1 MPRQL
6 GGGAHIP
13 WHQLMLLTLAS
24 CSANVLALPSPA
36 VDQKILRPIKPDSDP
51 LPLQQQQQQQ
61 QRKLNG
67 RFLHITDFHP
77 DELYRAHSSTEEGI
91 ACHRGKGLAG
101 FYGAEKTDCDT
112 PFSLVNATFAWIKEN
127 IKDDID
133 FVLWTG
139 DSARHD
145 SDEQNPRHQPEILR
159 TNRFIADK
167 FVETFSSPG
176 GGLDIPIVP
185 NFGNNDFLPH
195 NIMLPGPNKWFT
207 NYSDIWR
214 RFIPEAQR
222 HSFAFGG
229 WFYVEVIPDQLAVFS
244 LNTMYFFDRNAG
256 VDGCAHPSEPGY
268 KHMDWLRVQL
278 QILRERGVKAIL
290 MGHVPPARTD
300 SKQLWDETCWQKYTL
315 WLKQYRDVV
324 VGSVYGH
331 MNIDHFLLQD
341 VKELTPELGADNI
354 HKRES
359 PDETMTIA
367 SKEDYLQELRD
378 KWSDLPKS
386 VVRDIDDETGQ
397 GKKKKKGKKGKKK
410 DKLGKIGGKYAE
422 RYQLSLI
429 SPSVVP
435 NFFPTLRIYEYNITG
450 IEDAP
455 VWRDAYDQTNPPEP
469 LSVPEDN
476 RDYEDREAIMA
487 EIKKMRK
494 DKKKKDKKK
503 GKARKPPKDHDL
515 IIPLDPPEDALPG
528 PAYYPQLLTLTGYT
542 QYFANLTHIND
553 DLPGVEADTSK
564 WRKGK
569 HDHKEPKHGDPN
581 PREFQY
587 QVEYSTFDD
596 NIYKLPDLTVKS
608 LLRLAYRMGQKGGS
622 KSKSFDMY
630 DDEDMAAKTNDYT
643 DEDDDDDELDAEAD
657 NGTDDAPASE
667 LKKGKKNKKGKGKK
681 NKGKKEDNKAWL
693 HFLKHAF
700 VSTVPKEEL
709 EKM

>member
-1 MPRQL
+1 MPRQR
-6 GGGAHIP
+6 GGGVRLP
-13 WHQLMLLTLAS
+13 RSRLMLLALAS

-36 VDQKILRPIKPDSDP
+36 VDQKILRPVESDSNT
-51 LPLQQQQQQQ
+51 LQ
-61 QRKLNG
+61 QRKLSG

-77 DELYRAHSSTEEGI
+77 DELYRVHTSTEEGI

-101 FYGAEKTDCDT
+101 SYGAEKTDCDT
-112 PFSLVNATFAWIKEN
+112 PLSLVNATFAWIKDN
-127 IKDDID
+127 IRDDID
-133 FVLWTG
+133 FVVWTG

-145 SDEQNPRHQPEILR
+145 SDEQNPRHEPEILR
-159 TNRFIADK
+159 TNRIIADK

-176 GGLDIPIVP
+176 KGLDIPIVP

-195 NIMLPGPNKWFT
+195 NIMLPGPNKWFAT
-207 NYSDIWR
+207 YSHIWR

-229 WFYVEVIPDQLAVFS
+229 WFYVEVIPNKLAVFS

-278 QILRERGVKAIL
+278 QVLRERGVKAIL

-324 VGSVYGH
+324 VGSLYGH

-341 VKELTPELGADNI
+341 VKELTPELGAEGFFERD
-354 HKRES
+354 S
-359 PDETMTIA
+359 PEETLSIS

-386 VVRDIDDETGQ
+386 VARDLDEETDL
-397 GKKKKKGKKGKKK
+397 GKKKRKKKGKKHGKKK
-410 DKLGKIGGKYAE
+410 KLGKIGGRYAE

-435 NFFPTLRIYEYNITG
+435 NYFPTLRIYEYNITG
-450 IEDAP
+450 IENTA
-455 VWRDAYDQTNPPEP
+455 VWRDTYDQANPPAP
-469 LSVPEDN
+469 LSLPEDTRN
-476 RDYEDREAIMA
+476 YEDREAIMA
-487 EIKKMRK
+487 EIRKM
-494 DKKKKDKKK
+494 KKDKKK
-503 GKARKPPKDHDL
+503 DRSRRPPKGHDL
-515 IIPLDPPEDALPG
+515 IVPLDPPKDALPG
-528 PAYYPQLLTLTGYT
+528 PAYHPQLLTLTGYT
-542 QYFANLTHIND
+542 QYYANLTHIND
-553 DLPGVEADTSK
+553 DLPGVEVDTSK

-569 HDHKEPKHGDPN
+569 HDHKEPKHGEPN

-587 QVEYSTFDD
+587 EVEYSTFDD
-596 NIYKLPDLTVKS
+596 NVYKLPDLTVKS
-608 LLRLAYRMGQKGGS
+608 FLRLAYRMGQKEGG
-622 KSKSFDMY
+622 KSKALDIY
-630 DDEDMAAKTNDYT
+630 DDDEELDVEADDGEEMDAE
-643 DEDDDDDELDAEAD
+643 EDDDTA
-657 NGTDDAPASE
+657 DAPASA
-667 LKKGKKNKKGKGKK
+667 LKKGKKDKKRKDKK
-681 NKGKKEDNKAWL
+681 KSKKEKNTTWL

-700 VSTVPKEEL
+700 VGTVPKEEL

>member
-1 MPRQL
+1 MPRQR
-6 GGGAHIP
+6 GGGARLP
-13 WHQLMLLTLAS
+13 RSQLMLLALAL

-36 VDQKILRPIKPDSDP
+36 VDQKILRPIEPNFDA
-51 LPLQQQQQQQ
+51 LPLQQQ
-61 QRKLNG
+61 RKLSG

-77 DELYRAHSSTEEGI
+77 DELYRVHSSTEEGI

-101 FYGAEKTDCDT
+101 SYGAEKTDCDS
-112 PFSLVNATFAWIKEN
+112 PFSLVNATFAWIMEN
-127 IKDDID
+127 IRDDID
-133 FVLWTG
+133 FVIWTG

-145 SDEQNPRHQPEILR
+145 SDEEHPRHEPEILR

-176 GGLDIPIVP
+176 NGLDIPIVP

-195 NIMLPGPNKWFT
+195 NIMLPGPNKWFAT
-207 NYSDIWR
+207 YSDIWR

-229 WFYVEVIPDQLAVFS
+229 WFYVEVIPNQLAVFS

-324 VGSVYGH
+324 VGSVFGH

-341 VKELTPELGADNI
+341 VKELTPELGAGDFI
-354 HKRES
+354 ERDS
-359 PDETMTIA
+359 PDETITIS

-386 VVRDIDDETGQ
+386 VVRDLDDESEE
-397 GKKKKKGKKGKKK
+397 GKKKGNKHKKK
-410 DKLGKIGGKYAE
+410 KKLGKIGGKYAE

-435 NFFPTLRIYEYNITG
+435 NFFPTLRIFEYNITG
-450 IEDAP
+450 IEDTP
-455 VWRDAYDQTNPPEP
+455 VWRDTYDQTNPPAP
-469 LSVPEDN
+469 LSLPEDN

-487 EIKKMRK
+487 EIKKM
-494 DKKKKDKKK
+494 KKDKKK
-503 GKARKPPKDHDL
+503 GKKGKKDKNKGKPRKPPKDHDL
-515 IIPLDPPEDALPG
+515 IVPLDPPEDALPG
-528 PAYYPQLLTLTGYT
+528 PAYSPQLLTLTGYT

-553 DLPGVEADTSK
+553 DLPGIEADTSK

-569 HDHKEPKHGDPN
+569 HDHKEPKHGEPN
-581 PREFQY
+581 PREFRY
-587 QVEYSTFDD
+587 EVEYSTFDD

-608 LLRLAYRMGQKGGS
+608 LLKLAYRMGKKEGS
-622 KSKSFDMY
+622 KSKTLEVY
-630 DDEDMAAKTNDYT
+630 DDEEDLDETDEADEYT
-643 DEDDDDDELDAEAD
+643 D
-657 NGTDDAPASE
+657 NAPASE
-667 LKKGKKNKKGKGKK
+667 LKKGKGKK
-681 NKGKKEDNKAWL
+681 SKDKKKSKKEKNKAWL

>member
-1 MPRQL
+1 MMPRQR
-6 GGGAHIP
+6 GGGACLP
-13 WHQLMLLTLAS
+13 RPQLMLLALAA
-24 CSANVLALPSPA
+24 CSAHVLALPSPA
-36 VDQKILRPIKPDSDP
+36 VDQKILRPVESNSDAIP
-51 LPLQQQQQQQ
+51 LQQ

-77 DELYRAHSSTEEGI
+77 DELYRVHSSTEEGI

-127 IKDDID
+127 VKDDID
-133 FVLWTG
+133 FVIWTG

-145 SDEQNPRHQPEILR
+145 SDEQHPRHQPEILR

-176 GGLDIPIVP
+176 GALEIPIVP

-214 RFIPEAQR
+214 RFIPEEQR

-229 WFYVEVIPDQLAVFS
+229 WFYIEVIPDQLAVFS

-324 VGSVYGH
+324 VGSLYGH

-341 VKELTPELGADNI
+341 VKELTPELGAEEFLERD
-354 HKRES
+354 S

-386 VVRDIDDETGQ
+386 VVRDVDDETGQ
-397 GKKKKKGKKGKKK
+397 GKKKKKKGKKDRK
-410 DKLGKIGGKYAE
+410 KKKLGKIGGKYAE

-455 VWRDAYDQTNPPEP
+455 VWRDTYDQINPPEP
-469 LSVPEDN
+469 LSVAEDN

-487 EIKKMRK
+487 EIKQMRK
-494 DKKKKDKKK
+494 DKRKRDKKK

-515 IIPLDPPEDALPG
+515 VIPLDPPKDALPG

-553 DLPGVEADTSK
+553 DLPGVEADMSK

-569 HDHKEPKHGDPN
+569 HDHKEPKHGEPS
-581 PREFQY
+581 PRDFQY
-587 QVEYSTFDD
+587 TVEYSTFDD

-608 LLRLAYRMGQKGGS
+608 LLRLAYRMGQKGAS
-622 KSKSFDMY
+622 KSKTFDLY
-630 DDEDMAAKTNDYT
+630 GDDAD
-643 DEDDDDDELDAEAD
+643 LDAEAED
-657 NGTDDAPASE
+657 GTDDGEDMDGEADEDTTDAPASE
-667 LKKGKKNKKGKGKK
+667 LKKGKKGKKGKDKK
-681 NKGKKEDNKAWL
+681 KGKKESNKAWL

-700 VSTVPKEEL
+700 VSTVSKEEL